1 VSGEVQVGCVKT
13 FLSEGVV
20 RYWRSEIAV
29 PERFQEKGRYCTEG
43 HGLVGV
49 VVMG

>member
-1 VSGEVQVGCVKT
+1 MKT

-29 PERFQEKGRYCTEG
+29 PESFQEKGRYCTEG